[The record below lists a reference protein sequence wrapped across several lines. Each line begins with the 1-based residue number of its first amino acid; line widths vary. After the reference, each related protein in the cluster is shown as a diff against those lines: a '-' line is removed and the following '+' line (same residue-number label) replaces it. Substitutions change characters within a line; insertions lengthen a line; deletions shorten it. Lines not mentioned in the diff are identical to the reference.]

1 MTPTQGNTPDP
12 IYDERREQ
20 IKRAAMKVFARYG
33 IAGTKMSMIAA
44 EAGISQGLSY
54 RYFSSKEELFTIL
67 VEEAL
72 EEAQTALRS
81 TPQLPGGPKEQIR
94 ALTERMLDE
103 EHKHNFMLL
112 QQAQTSED
120 VPEQAKRILE
130 QYSMQDAS
138 AGIGSRLRERAGGR
152 RILRGGPL
160 PSAASVLYRPYR
172 PDAAGSSRRLAA
184 GDGPLHE
191 NPGEISRR
199 RAP

>member
-130 QYSMQDAS
+130 QYSMQDAPRELVPVFVKGQE
-138 AGIGSRLRERAGGR
+138 AGEFCEGDPFRLLLLYFTVLTGLMLQDLPADWLQETDLFMK
-152 RILRGGPL
+152 IL
-160 PSAASVLYRPYR
+160 AK
-172 PDAAGSSRRLAA
+172 
-184 GDGPLHE
+184 
-191 NPGEISRR
+191 
-199 RAP
+199 